1 MKAFKELKSHHKIIF
16 ALIIG
21 FAVISF
27 WRGVWELSEI
37 YIFPGNLV
45 ISLWTSLIMGT
56 LILVITGYIMK
67 ELT

>member
-1 MKAFKELKSHHKIIF
+1 MEAFKKLKSHHQIIF
-16 ALIIG
+16 ALTIG

-27 WRGVWELSEI
+27 WRGIWELSEI

-45 ISLWTSLIMGT
+45 LSLWASLIVGA
-56 LILVITGYIMK
+56 LILIISGYVMK